1 MNNTSTRAR
10 LLAFLIVA
18 MSIGLVAQTRAADE
32 LPRLRVSEN
41 RRFLVTAT
49 GAPFFWLGDTAWELF
64 HRASREEAERYLR
77 KRAEQRFTV
86 VQAVAL
92 AEMDGLHVPNA
103 YGELPLRND
112 DPTQPNDAYFAH
124 VDWVVAKANALGLY
138 VGLLPTWGD
147 KWNKKWGLGPEIFTP
162 ANAAAYGEW
171 LGKRYRAARL
181 IWVLRGGRPLESHA
195 PRAVGG
201 GVARGVRQ

>member
-1 MNNTSTRAR
+1 MNNTMTRAR

-18 MSIGLVAQTRAADE
+18 LSIPFPAHTRAADT
-32 LPRLRVSEN
+32 LPQLRVSEN

-49 GAPFFWLGDTAWELF
+49 GASFFWLGDTAWELF
-64 HRASREEAERYLR
+64 HRASREDAERYLR

-86 VQAVAL
+86 IQAVAL

-112 DPTQPNDAYFAH
+112 DPTQPNEAYFAH

-138 VGLLPTWGD
+138 VGFLPTWGD
-147 KWNKKWGLGPEIFTP
+147 KWNKKWGVGP
-162 ANAAAYGEW
+162 
-171 LGKRYRAARL
+171 
-181 IWVLRGGRPLESHA
+181 
-195 PRAVGG
+195 
-201 GVARGVRQ
+201 